1 MIVPQVSKGMSTPAQ
16 EINLIDKLREHLKMG
31 ERMLANPH
39 FQPPQIR
46 RFRFQA
52 KDSPAKIYGMDS
64 ALIQE
69 FNNVADAA
77 VLVSDPKV
85 ALQQIMLFV
94 ERIVNSLSTDVL
106 ARVRES
112 EETGGLRR
120 MFVGHGRSPIWSRIV
135 SHLKDELGLEDVEA
149 FESESRTSEHI
160 VDILNQFLDNCDAA
174 VIVMT
179 ADERTSDGSGRA
191 RQNVIHEIGLF
202 QGRRGFNRVIL
213 LQQTGTED
221 FSNIAGLQT
230 VRFNDRVEEAFYDLD
245 RAVRKLQER

>member
-1 MIVPQVSKGMSTPAQ
+1 MSTQAQ
-16 EINLIDKLREHLKMG
+16 EINLIDKLRGDLKMG
-31 ERMLANPH
+31 ERMLASPH
-39 FQPPQIR
+39 FHPPLIR

-52 KDSPAKIYGMDS
+52 KDSLAKIYGGDS
-64 ALIQE
+64 ELIKE
-69 FNNVADAA
+69 FNSVADAA

-112 EETGGLRR
+112 EEAGGLRR
-120 MFVGHGRSPIWSRIV
+120 MFVGHGRSPIWSRVV
-135 SHLKDELGLEDVEA
+135 SHLKDDLGLEDVQA
-149 FESESRTSEHI
+149 FESASRTSEHI
-160 VDILNQFLDNCDAA
+160 VDILNGFLDTCDAA

-179 ADERTSDGSGRA
+179 ADDRTAEGSGRA

-202 QGRRGFNRVIL
+202 QGRRGFGRVIL

-221 FSNIAGLQT
+221 FSNIGGLQT
-230 VRFNDRVEEAFYDLD
+230 ARFSERVEEAFYDLD
-245 RAVRKLQER
+245 RAVRKLQEQ